1 MGSRG
6 SGEMNNIMME
16 EDDPMDLGKPMS
28 ADEFRDRFDEGRDP
42 GPGFYRHSSVH
53 QLDNLEEVIAQ
64 ALPRDRGAM
73 ERDTEREGM
82 PLETVIP
89 YDFDPM
95 RDTIIIDIPRGY
107 GAASGKTMEIKC
119 HRFKPGA
126 AVAIPVPKFTAAGRV
141 ARGSAVGSASDSRTM
156 GTTFEA
162 KPAPS
167 LGVEPAPSTTG
178 TTGTTGTGSDETDNA
193 TAAKSVLAS
202 RAKSATR
209 TTTVSQLCAHGNS
222 TSDDVNP
229 TTEEVT
235 LMSAEV
241 TLMDELG
248 RLIDGGGESDGSG
261 DETGAVSGEPPGGCE
276 SAQSGRRS
284 AQEVSS
290 ADGIWFTDK
299 KVDADRRRDEKV
311 DFRGEATTMAAA
323 AAARDDRSTPGT
335 NERSVSETKADMDEM
350 GVPLEDLE
358 GWVVD
363 SPAKKDRLKKKIAS
377 PFRS

>member
-119 HRFKPGA
+119 HKFKPGA

-167 LGVEPAPSTTG
+167 LGVEPAING
-178 TTGTTGTGSDETDNA
+178 
-193 TAAKSVLAS
+193 L
-202 RAKSATR
+202 
-209 TTTVSQLCAHGNS
+209 LY
-222 TSDDVNP
+222 
-229 TTEEVT
+229 
-235 LMSAEV
+235 
-241 TLMDELG
+241 
-248 RLIDGGGESDGSG
+248 
-261 DETGAVSGEPPGGCE
+261 
-276 SAQSGRRS
+276 
-284 AQEVSS
+284 
-290 ADGIWFTDK
+290 
-299 KVDADRRRDEKV
+299 
-311 DFRGEATTMAAA
+311 
-323 AAARDDRSTPGT
+323 
-335 NERSVSETKADMDEM
+335 
-350 GVPLEDLE
+350 
-358 GWVVD
+358 
-363 SPAKKDRLKKKIAS
+363 
-377 PFRS
+377 

>member
-28 ADEFRDRFDEGRDP
+28 ADEFHDRFDEGRDP
-42 GPGFYRHSSVH
+42 GLGFYRHDSVH

-119 HRFKPGA
+119 HKFKPGA
-126 AVAIPVPKFTAAGRV
+126 AVAIPVPKFTAAGGV
-141 ARGSAVGSASDSRTM
+141 AQGSAIGSASDSRTM
-156 GTTFEA
+156 GTTSEA
-162 KPAPS
+162 
-167 LGVEPAPSTTG
+167 EPAPSTTG
-178 TTGTTGTGSDETDNA
+178 TTGTAGTGSDDGDNA
-193 TAAKSVLAS
+193 TAGKSVLAS

-241 TLMDELG
+241 TLMDELLS
-248 RLIDGGGESDGSG
+248 LIHIS
-261 DETGAVSGEPPGGCE
+261 EPTRPY
-276 SAQSGRRS
+276 
-284 AQEVSS
+284 
-290 ADGIWFTDK
+290 
-299 KVDADRRRDEKV
+299 
-311 DFRGEATTMAAA
+311 
-323 AAARDDRSTPGT
+323 
-335 NERSVSETKADMDEM
+335 
-350 GVPLEDLE
+350 
-358 GWVVD
+358 
-363 SPAKKDRLKKKIAS
+363 
-377 PFRS
+377 